1 VLTTPNAAEDPKVV
15 CAASHDEVFQGG
27 QPVLVGVD
35 LDSTYCCLLA
45 AADQR
50 DGETWAIHMNR

>member
-1 VLTTPNAAEDPKVV
+1 LATPNAAEDPKVV
-15 CAASHDEVFQGG
+15 CVASHDEIFQGG

-50 DGETWAIHMNR
+50 DGET